1 MANLADYPLGFWISL
16 AILAGLGARAWRRR
30 HEAWGIPA
38 MAVCGTVLVWY
49 HGDVLYNDYA
59 LYSAQF
65 SFAALDSAWWQ
76 VTWFAASFAVLA
88 PLTHGKVN
96 RATPSPGSTVL
107 AMLGRRD
114 ALAKVQPLLAPT
126 LAVLAAIWLLL
137 SVVAL
142 LRTGFDWQGLFA
154 PWLGHKAYPWARGR
168 IGGGLD
174 FLLSAVGNV
183 YIFCLAG
190 FGIVAALAKSF
201 RVQAA
206 ALALVALSWPYIL
219 LDRTRNSM
227 LAICLPGLLSL
238 VFLRL
243 RRRPVVQLGVLVAA
257 FLAISWW
264 FGFVLAHRTGK
275 SIAAA
280 FAAGEAQD
288 TTDVHH
294 AGLNMYEELC
304 WINRFL
310 DDGTYEPNWG
320 HRYFAEAVNWVPR
333 TIWSDKPTIGLDY
346 AVARGQ
352 GTGSNVE
359 GVYAT
364 IATGMIGQGVTN
376 FGPWGGPLA
385 AALLMAAWVALLA
398 RFDLAGARFGRP
410 ALYFMGL
417 VLTFNMG
424 RDITLLVVYPLVFG
438 YLIVRLG
445 EQFVRVSPS
454 PRTGIRPRF
463 APRNVAG
470 AAPRSDSPPAT

>member
-1 MANLADYPLGFWISL
+1 MANLADFSLGFWFSL
-16 AILAGLGARAWRRR
+16 AILAGLAVRGWKHRN
-30 HEAWGIPA
+30 EGWGIPA

-59 LYSAQF
+59 RYAAQF
-65 SFAALDSAWWQ
+65 SFDELDSAWWQ
-76 VTWFAASFAVLA
+76 VTWFAASFAALA
-88 PLTHGKVN
+88 PLVHRRFNPVVAGQ
-96 RATPSPGSTVL
+96 RSTMVAL
-107 AMLGRRD
+107 LGRRD
-114 ALAKVQPLLAPT
+114 ALARVQPLLAPT
-126 LAVLAAIWLLL
+126 LGALAAVWLVL
-137 SVVAL
+137 SLAAL

-154 PWLGHKAYPWARGR
+154 PWLGHKASPWGRGR

-174 FLLSAVGNV
+174 FLFSAVGNV
-183 YIFCLAG
+183 NAFCLAG
-190 FGIVAALAKSF
+190 FGIVAALARSP
-201 RVQAA
+201 RLQAA
-206 ALALVALSWPYIL
+206 ALALVALSWPSIL
-219 LDRTRNSM
+219 LGRARNSM
-227 LAICLPGLLSL
+227 LAMCLPGLLSL

-257 FLAISWW
+257 FLAINWW
-264 FGFVLAHRTGK
+264 FGFVLGHRTGG

-304 WINRFL
+304 WINKLL

-320 HRYFAEAVNWVPR
+320 HRYYAEAVNWVPR
-333 TIWSDKPTIGLDY
+333 TIWPGKPTIGLDY

-359 GVYAT
+359 GVHAT

-410 ALYFMGL
+410 ALYFLGL

-424 RDITLLVVYPLVFG
+424 RDVTLLVGYPLVFG
-438 YLIVRLG
+438 YMLVWLAEKRLG
-445 EQFVRVSPS
+445 LSAPSVSAPPRRAGLS
-454 PRTGIRPRF
+454 PR
-463 APRNVAG
+463 
-470 AAPRSDSPPAT
+470 